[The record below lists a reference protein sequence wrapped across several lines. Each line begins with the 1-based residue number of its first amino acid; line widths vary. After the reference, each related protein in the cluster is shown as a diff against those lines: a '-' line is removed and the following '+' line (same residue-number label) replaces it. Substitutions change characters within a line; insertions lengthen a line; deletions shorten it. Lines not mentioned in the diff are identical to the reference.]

1 MDHDHHDE
9 HNMFAVGDKVVY
21 DGKAGVI
28 DRIGC
33 FKMKSTCSYRIKYED
48 ESTEH
53 VMGEHKCCHIQK
65 Q

>member
-1 MDHDHHDE
+1 
-9 HNMFAVGDKVVY
+9 MFAVGDKVVY